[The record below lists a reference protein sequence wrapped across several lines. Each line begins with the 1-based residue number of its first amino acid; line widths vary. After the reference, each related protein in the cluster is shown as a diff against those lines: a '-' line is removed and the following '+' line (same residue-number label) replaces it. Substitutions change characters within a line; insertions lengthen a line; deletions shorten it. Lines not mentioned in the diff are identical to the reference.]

1 MDDDVMLM
9 DPDPQVVRVV
19 RVQVPFADVFAVTAK
34 VWLANVLMLWLVL
47 LIMLMV
53 YLLRRILIL
62 LMQKVM
68 VPICFI

>member
-34 VWLANVLMLWLVL
+34 VWLANVLMLWLVALVGALGAGGVAL
-47 LIMLMV
+47 LLAV
-53 YLLRRILIL
+53 
-62 LMQKVM
+62 VGAAA
-68 VPICFI
+68 VAA

>member
-34 VWLANVLMLWLVL
+34 VWLANVLMLWLVAL
-47 LIMLMV
+47 VGALGAGGVALFLAV
-53 YLLRRILIL
+53 
-62 LMQKVM
+62 VGAAA
-68 VPICFI
+68 VAA